1 MKAIEISG
9 THEVSLIDKPA
20 PIITAPEEVIVR
32 IKAVSICGTDIH
44 TFEGTHPFVKP
55 PVIVGHECSGEIVE
69 CGSGVSSFK
78 AGDWVAIDPVLG
90 CGTCRACK
98 SGRANGCAAVSCRGV
113 HVEGA
118 MQEYFKVRKNDVY
131 KLPEQVED
139 LALGAVVEPMAIG
152 AQACW
157 RGSVSGD
164 QIMVVF
170 GAGPIGI
177 AVMLN
182 AHCLGARCILVD
194 MKEDRLQRAA
204 ELGALAVING
214 GDADLKDKILALT
227 DGEGPHLTCDA
238 VGHPAIFEQCID
250 LVAPTGTVILL
261 GMDGSPNNVTELQI
275 FRKEMTVVGSRMN
288 STMFPVI
295 LDRVAQG
302 QMQLENMVSHRFS
315 TDRADEAF
323 RMALEQPAGFLKAMI
338 TFS

>member
-1 MKAIEISG
+1 
-9 THEVSLIDKPA
+9 
-20 PIITAPEEVIVR
+20 
-32 IKAVSICGTDIH
+32 
-44 TFEGTHPFVKP
+44 
-55 PVIVGHECSGEIVE
+55 
-69 CGSGVSSFK
+69 
-78 AGDWVAIDPVLG
+78 
-90 CGTCRACK
+90 
-98 SGRANGCAAVSCRGV
+98 
-113 HVEGA
+113 
-118 MQEYFKVRKNDVY
+118 MQEYFKVRESDVY
-131 KLPEQVED
+131 RLPDLVSD

-157 RGSVSGD
+157 RGSVSKD

-204 ELGALAVING
+204 ELGAMAVINA
-214 GDADLKDKILALT
+214 ADTELKEKILALT

-238 VGHPAIFEQCID
+238 VGHPVIFEQCID

-261 GMDGSPNNVTELQI
+261 GMDGRPNSVTELQI

-288 STMFPVI
+288 SAMFPVI

-302 QMQLENMVSHRFS
+302 NMHLENLVSHRFT